1 MLHVEKDSEGSC
13 IGKDLRSVVLT
24 MVLKVYHVS
33 QYFEGC
39 VLSSI
44 LRSCPFVEDLRD
56 CPVGKDLRGC
66 QVEKD

>member
-13 IGKDLRSVVLT
+13 IRKDLRSVVLT
-24 MVLKVYHVS
+24 MVLKLYHVS

-44 LRSCPFVEDLRD
+44 LRSCCFCGGSEGLPCWEGSEGL
-56 CPVGKDLRGC
+56 PS
-66 QVEKD
+66 